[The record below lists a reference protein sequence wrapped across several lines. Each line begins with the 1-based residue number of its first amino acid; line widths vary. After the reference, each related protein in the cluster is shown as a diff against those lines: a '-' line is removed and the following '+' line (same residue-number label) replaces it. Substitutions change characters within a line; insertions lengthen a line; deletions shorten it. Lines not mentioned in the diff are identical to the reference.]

1 MPSELKKEI
10 RFLTYFIPMKLAS
23 LNSKNNIDVIV
34 NQFFRELP
42 KRWMLLQNTTG
53 KRRLQISRKTSYIS
67 YMTHYR
73 FSNQSNWI
81 YSTPIITLK
90 CTENGRLTS
99 KPAWGHSDKQLK
111 KIIRASSRL
120 ICCQLC
126 WSAALVGGL
135 TLWYYF
141 VGLRL
146 MLKKYG

>member
-126 WSAALVGGL
+126 
-135 TLWYYF
+135 
-141 VGLRL
+141 
-146 MLKKYG
+146 